1 MNLTIRAVAFQSG
14 DWWVAQCL
22 EYAIATQTRRL
33 EDLPYEIDRLLKVQ
47 IAASLER
54 GIEPFHGFSPA
65 PPKYWR
71 MFEGSRSQL
80 LPVVERDLSQG
91 PLEIETRIAA

>member
-1 MNLTIRAVAFQSG
+1 MNLAVRAVAFQSG
-14 DWWVAQCL
+14 DWWVAQFL

-33 EDLPYEIDRLLKVQ
+33 EDLPYEIDRLIRVQ
-47 IAASLER
+47 VAASLEM

-65 PPKYWR
+65 PRKYWQ
-71 MFEGSRSQL
+71 MFEASRSRL
-80 LPVVERDLSQG
+80 FPIAERDRSQD